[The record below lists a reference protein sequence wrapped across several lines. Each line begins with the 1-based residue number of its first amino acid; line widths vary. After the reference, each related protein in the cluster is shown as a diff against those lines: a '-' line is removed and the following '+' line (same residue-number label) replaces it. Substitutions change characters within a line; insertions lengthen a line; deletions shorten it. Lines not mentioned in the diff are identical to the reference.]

1 LAIARTLLT
10 QPRLLILDEPTEG
23 IQPNV
28 VAEIEQVIVD
38 LTHRG
43 DLTVMLVEQHVG
55 FALRST
61 GAYYVLE
68 SGRITGSGEG
78 GAGALDEVRA
88 AMAV

>member
-1 LAIARTLLT
+1 M
-10 QPRLLILDEPTEG
+10 
-23 IQPNV
+23 

-38 LTHRG
+38 LTRRG
-43 DLTVMLVEQHVG
+43 DLTVLLVEQHVG

-61 GAYYVLE
+61 DSYYVLE

-78 GAGALDEVRA
+78 GEDALDEVRA

>member
-1 LAIARTLLT
+1 
-10 QPRLLILDEPTEG
+10 LILDEPTEG

-28 VAEIEQVIVD
+28 VAEIEQIIVE
-38 LTHRG
+38 LTRRG
-43 DLTVMLVEQHVG
+43 DFTVLLVEQHVG

-61 GAYYVLE
+61 DKYSVLE

-78 GAGALDEVRA
+78 GDASLDEVRA